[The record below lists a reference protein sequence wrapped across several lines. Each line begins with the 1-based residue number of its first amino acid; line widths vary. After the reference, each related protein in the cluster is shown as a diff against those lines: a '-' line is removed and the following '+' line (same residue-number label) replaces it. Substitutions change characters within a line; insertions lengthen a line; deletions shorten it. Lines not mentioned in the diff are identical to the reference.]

1 MKAKN
6 VRTFELKLGKRA
18 LIVFILGISFLLF
31 GVFLLGVSVGKIMD
45 AYPEKVAQGVPHV
58 IMDYLGW
65 SSKQTGADVAVNEAP
80 KETAAAGDDK
90 MDLTFYDTLARKKK
104 SENIIDK
111 KETGEA
117 PVTVH
122 RTPPP
127 AVKPEQESQ
136 QKPSSAIINGQPPVK
151 PSPSKVKYQIQ
162 VVSLKQKEKADQLRK
177 KLVKLGYSPHIV
189 TAELKGRGKWFRVV
203 LDGFESQ
210 EQAQG
215 VASSVSKKVGNVSCV
230 VRKISD

>member
-1 MKAKN
+1 VKAKN

-18 LIVFILGISFLLF
+18 LILFILGISFLLF
-31 GVFLLGVSVGKIMD
+31 GVFLLGIRVGKIMD
-45 AYPEKVAQGVPHV
+45 AYPEKVAQGVPYV
-58 IMDYLGW
+58 ILDYLGW
-65 SSKQTGADVAVNEAP
+65 SSKQAGADVAVNEAP
-80 KETAAAGDDK
+80 KETAVAGDDK

-104 SENIIDK
+104 SENMLEK

-117 PVTVH
+117 PVTVQ
-122 RTPPP
+122 RPPPP
-127 AVKPEQESQ
+127 AATPELESQ
-136 QKPSSAIINGQPPVK
+136 KKPSSATVNGQLSVK
-151 PSPSKVKYQIQ
+151 PSPPKGKYQIQ

-203 LDGFESQ
+203 MNGFESQ

-215 VASSVSKKVGNVSCV
+215 VANSISKKVGNVNCV

>member
-18 LIVFILGISFLLF
+18 LILFILGISFLLF
-31 GVFLLGVSVGKIMD
+31 GFFLLGVRVGKIMD
-45 AYPEKVAQGVPHV
+45 AYPEKIAQGVPYV
-58 IMDYLGW
+58 IMDYMGW
-65 SSKQTGADVAVNEAP
+65 PSKQKGADVAVNEVP
-80 KETAAAGDDK
+80 KETAAVGDEK

-111 KETGEA
+111 KETGEV

-127 AVKPEQESQ
+127 TATPEQESQ
-136 QKPSSAIINGQPPVK
+136 QKSSSAMVNGQPPVK
-151 PSPSKVKYQIQ
+151 PSPSKGKYQIQ
-162 VVSLKQKEKADQLRK
+162 VVSLKQKEKADKLRK

-203 LDGFESQ
+203 LDGFDSE
-210 EQAQG
+210 EQAHG
-215 VASSVSKKVGNVSCV
+215 VANSVSKKVGNVNCV